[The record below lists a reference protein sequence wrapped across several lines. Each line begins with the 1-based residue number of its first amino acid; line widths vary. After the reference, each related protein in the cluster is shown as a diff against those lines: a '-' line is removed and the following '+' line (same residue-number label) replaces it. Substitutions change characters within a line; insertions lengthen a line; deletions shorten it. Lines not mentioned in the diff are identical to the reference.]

1 MQRKKPGT
9 GKPKSSNIFER
20 FKEEGRS
27 GADGK
32 KSGFKKEGRSSDRKP
47 YKKDDKPQR
56 SYSDKG
62 AEGTEKKYS
71 KRSDADSGRERK
83 PFSRDRDEKPAYKKR
98 SSDEGEKSSFRE
110 KRERPYGDK
119 PRERSSDDRKP
130 FSRDRDEKPA
140 YKKRSSDEGEKSSF
154 REKRERPYGDKPRER
169 SSDDRKPFNRDGDE
183 KPAYKR
189 RSSDEGEKSSFRE
202 KRERPYGDKPRERS
216 SNDRKPFS
224 RDRDEK
230 PAYKR
235 RSSDEGEKNSFSEK
249 RERPYGDKPRERS
262 SDDRKPFNRDGD
274 EKPAYRKR
282 SSDEGEK
289 STYREKRESDGRSRE
304 PRPRTEKKSFSKS
317 PAAAD
322 GKIRLNKYI
331 ANAGICSRREA
342 DQLIESGAVT
352 VNGKIISE
360 LGYKVDPADIVSYG
374 GTPIK
379 KEKNVYVLLNKPKDY
394 ITTSDDPEGRKTVM
408 ELVKNAGRERIF
420 PVGRLDRNT
429 TGLLLLTNDGEV
441 AAKLTHPKYQIRKV
455 YHVHL
460 DKNLK
465 REDLHKIA
473 EGIELEDGPIKVDA
487 IEFVGDG
494 SDKKDIGI
502 ELHSG
507 KNRIVRRI
515 FETLGYEVLRLDR
528 VIFAGLN
535 KKDLQRGRWRFLS
548 EKEINYLKM
557 L

>member
-1 MQRKKPGT
+1 MQRKKTGS

-32 KSGFKKEGRSSDRKP
+32 KSSFKKEGRSSDRKP

-62 AEGTEKKYS
+62 SEGTEKKYT
-71 KRSDADSGRERK
+71 KREGSPFNKERK
-83 PFSRDRDEKPAYKKR
+83 PFSKDGDKPAYRKR

-119 PRERSSDDRKP
+119 PRERSSGDRKP

-140 YKKRSSDEGEKSSF
+140 YRKRSEEDGEKSSF

-169 SSDDRKPFNRDGDE
+169 SSG
-183 KPAYKR
+183 
-189 RSSDEGEKSSFRE
+189 
-202 KRERPYGDKPRERS
+202 
-216 SNDRKPFS
+216 DRKPFS

-230 PAYKR
+230 PAYKKR
-235 RSSDEGEKNSFSEK
+235 SDEGGKSDFREK
-249 RERPYGDKPRERS
+249 RERPYGDKSRERS
-262 SDDRKPFNRDGD
+262 SDDRKPFNRDRD
-274 EKPAYRKR
+274 EKPSYRKR
-282 SSDEGEK
+282 SEEDGEK
-289 STYREKRESDGRSRE
+289 SNTRE
-304 PRPRTEKKSFSKS
+304 PRPRIEKKSFSKS
-317 PAAAD
+317 SPSGD

-342 DQLIESGAVT
+342 DKLIESGAVT

-360 LGYKVDPADIVSYG
+360 LGYKVDPTDIVSYG

-429 TGLLLLTNDGEV
+429 TGLLLLTNDGDV
-441 AAKLTHPKYQIRKV
+441 AAKLTHPKYQVRKV

-465 REDLHKIA
+465 RDDLNKIA

-487 IEFVGDG
+487 IEYVGDG
-494 SDKKDIGI
+494 DDKKEIGI

-515 FETLGYEVLRLDR
+515 FETIGYEVLRLDR
-528 VIFAGLN
+528 VIFAGLT
-535 KKDLQRGRWRFLS
+535 KKDLQRGRWRFLT
-548 EKEINYLKM
+548 EKEISYLKM